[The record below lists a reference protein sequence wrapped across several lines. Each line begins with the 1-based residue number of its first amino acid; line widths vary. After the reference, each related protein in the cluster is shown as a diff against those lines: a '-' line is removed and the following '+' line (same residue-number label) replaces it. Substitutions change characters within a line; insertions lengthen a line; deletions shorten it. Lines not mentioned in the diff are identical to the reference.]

1 MCYPWY
7 MPKPKGLQLPL
18 CTFYGNECITR
29 KVSNTTH
36 RMESCP
42 CLPSCSEITYKYVID
57 SVRKF
62 TTDEVASLCSNL
74 RPHQMNVY
82 AEEKDTF
89 NITRMVNISKKLLDH
104 AEEKCYDYV
113 SKGYARVTVKMAGS
127 SYLRRS
133 QSIAMSFS
141 DKLGV
146 IGGTVG
152 VFSGFSFIGL
162 FELCYWVV
170 ITLIKFFKSSVE
182 PEEKDPIEKLREE
195 IKKEIEEMKKEN
207 KKFEE
212 MNKEMKKENDA
223 LKTEVARHKEILMK
237 IELLPPQEKLSE
249 TIVITDIE

>member
-1 MCYPWY
+1 M
-7 MPKPKGLQLPL
+7 
-18 CTFYGNECITR
+18 
-29 KVSNTTH
+29 SNTTYK
-36 RMESCP
+36 MDSCQ
-42 CLPSCSEITYKYVID
+42 CIPSCSQITYKYVID

-62 TTDEVASLCSNL
+62 TQDEVLSLCKPQKPHFEVVNNGE
-74 RPHQMNVY
+74 RP
-82 AEEKDTF
+82 TF
-89 NITRMVNISKKLLDH
+89 NITRMANVSKKLTEH
-104 AEEKCYDYV
+104 ATEKCYDYV

-195 IKKEIEEMKKEN
+195 IKKENDEIKK
-207 KKFEE
+207 E
-212 MNKEMKKENDA
+212 MNKKMDKMKKENDA
-223 LKTEVARHKEILMK
+223 LKLRMAKYDEILMK
-237 IELLPPQEKLSE
+237 KESPPAPEE
-249 TIVITDIE
+249 PPTTIVVTEME

>member
-1 MCYPWY
+1 M
-7 MPKPKGLQLPL
+7 
-18 CTFYGNECITR
+18 
-29 KVSNTTH
+29 SNTTYK
-36 RMESCP
+36 MDSCQ
-42 CLPSCSEITYKYVID
+42 CIPSCSQITYKYVID

-62 TTDEVASLCSNL
+62 TQDEVLSLCKPQKPHFEVVNNGE
-74 RPHQMNVY
+74 RP
-82 AEEKDTF
+82 TF
-89 NITRMVNISKKLLDH
+89 NITRMANVSKKLTEH
-104 AEEKCYDYV
+104 ATEKCYDYV